1 METTQLR
8 AMQYQIMR
16 SRSPGVGDIGSA
28 GSHSAD
34 HAEEEAYSVVATVGT
49 IKRALTEYYDTQIP
63 NREVNRL
70 LTLGLGHE
78 PNEGEVHED
87 DTHVS
92 LASFMN
98 GVRTTIIP
106 RYSLKEEVSERQQR
120 DDFLREVSPA
130 EKAAIAACFEE
141 VDESGDGELDIDELE
156 ELLTKIYGMEPS
168 KVQVQQLMLAI
179 DLDGDGAVDLEEF
192 ISAMATVKEVQ
203 DASAIFQWR
212 QLFERYDQDE
222 SGELGRAELMVMA
235 EEMWGEG
242 HTKGVAFAELL
253 AQADVDGDG
262 LVSWPEF
269 LEMMKQI
276 QSGSFKPGSS
286 QANNDT
292 QGQADLTRGW
302 SFREG

>member
-1 METTQLR
+1 M
-8 AMQYQIMR
+8 
-16 SRSPGVGDIGSA
+16 
-28 GSHSAD
+28 
-34 HAEEEAYSVVATVGT
+34 ATVGT

-87 DTHVS
+87 DTHVF

-235 EEMWGEG
+235 EEMWARAHQRRRLRGAAGAGGRRWRRAGQPAGVPRDDEADPIG
-242 HTKGVAFAELL
+242 H
-253 AQADVDGDG
+253 
-262 LVSWPEF
+262 
-269 LEMMKQI
+269 
-276 QSGSFKPGSS
+276 FKPGSS
-286 QANNDT
+286 CEQRHAGPGRPD
-292 QGQADLTRGW
+292 ARVVVP
-302 SFREG
+302 